1 MNKKQNRIVDA
12 VSGIDEDIIEE
23 TGYKRYVLFRAW
35 RQRMK
40 KRNWFIG
47 ISSAAASVLL
57 LIVGVALILQNVI
70 GGGDGTQPGVPPVG
84 GPKQIPIYQGMTV
97 SNELP
102 ILETAQMPFASL
114 VLSNSKHVYG
124 NQKVDKEKPFGNSNK
139 PIKDA
144 ISDSLEVQ
152 GSAEGYFAKPNEDIY
167 ITVHV
172 SNPDDFEILSFT
184 LNGVKYSNYMF
195 EKGSDLE
202 NLILK
207 VNVGDVEGEIS
218 YTIDA
223 IKYVDGTEIKD
234 VRMEGDDTV
243 KITVQPKTLPAASVT
258 GETVAFES
266 LSFSVNITD
275 PKQMVKATEGDKL
288 LAILYNGDA
297 ILSQKELNLG
307 QNQVAFEGLV
317 VNTLYQ
323 YAVVAVYD
331 AMDGE
336 GRTVHMLYENAL
348 YTKAPVLFDGVKLV
362 GDTLS
367 FSLRWDEAVTD
378 RTLLSLSLYMG
389 EEKVEELPLDAT
401 SVSDLFQEE
410 NYTLVATYRNGE
422 KTETIF
428 VEFSTKTAHAVTLVT
443 NGGEE
448 LGTVNL
454 SVGDP
459 LPTPMREGYT
469 FGGWY
474 SDVNLTQKVT
484 STPNDDMTLYAW
496 WKEETRAGKFDYWV
510 NNDLGNISVT
520 AVKDSS
526 LTEVWVP
533 KYIGGKYVRFV
544 EGSFANVTQ
553 LTVSSSVDLR
563 SDDLQSLTFALGTGG
578 VSCSLSCNAL
588 SGITLSADA
597 NIGYNFNFT
606 CWSITPERFSID
618 AQNPY
623 YRVVDNSLIW
633 VPDRIL
639 IWGSSNGFIPADGSV
654 TAIGPFAFC
663 GQTMTAVT
671 IPEGVVEL
679 LGCSDWM
686 FGYGCFACCPNL
698 QSVSLPQSL
707 AKIGCGAF
715 MECSSLQTIQIPN
728 GVTELED
735 GAFAE
740 SGLRSLVI
748 PDRVQ
753 KIGAECFKD
762 CTALRSLQLPNSAI
776 SFGTDPF
783 RNCPIEYEREG
794 GVLYLGNHAMDCDD
808 DSGNRNVVIREG
820 TVDVC
825 REVVAFVTSI
835 QLPST
840 LRSMPSFSGCQYLKS
855 VVLSEGIESL
865 PNDMF
870 SGCSNLVE
878 VNIPT
883 SVKSIGYRAFQ
894 GCTSLTKANGIT
906 YVGKWAIACDR
917 TVTSVTLRADTVGIA
932 TACFEYCT
940 GVTSIDL
947 PEGLRYIDSRAFKM
961 TGLTE
966 ITIPASVEYLSG
978 NPFEFCNSLTSVY
991 VESGN
996 EYYHV
1001 KDNMLIETATKTLIW
1016 GADPRLIP
1024 TDGSVVAIRGAFA
1037 GMSNRLPEITELVI
1051 PDRIVR
1057 IEFNSFLGAIKLET
1071 LTLSNTLEYIGA
1083 EAFSSCRALTDIYF
1097 NGTVAEW
1104 DAIEK
1109 GEDWISCFE
1118 GGDVTVHCTDG
1129 DVVIDGKSRQP

>member
-297 ILSQKELNLG
+297 ILTQKELNLG
-307 QNQVAFEGLV
+307 QNQVAFEGLT

-378 RTLLSLSLYMG
+378 RTLLSLALYMG
-389 EEKVEELPLDAT
+389 EEKVEDLPLDAT
-401 SVSDLFQEE
+401 SVSKLFPEE

-474 SDVNLTQKVT
+474 SDVEQTQKVT

-496 WKEETRAGKFDYWV
+496 WKEETRAGKFDYEV
-510 NNDLGNISVT
+510 DEYKGLTVT
-520 AVKDSS
+520 TMTDIT
-526 LTEVWVP
+526 LTEVWIP
-533 KYIGGKYVRFV
+533 AYIGGLRVKWVDNLSGI
-544 EGSFANVTQ
+544 EHVT
-553 LTVSSSVDLR
+553 LSSSIMWNDLL
-563 SDDLQSLTFALGTGG
+563 SIESITFAKGAGKIYCQLEN
-578 VSCSLSCNAL
+578 CPNLER
-588 SGITLSADA
+588 ITLSADVDLGD
-597 NIGYNFNFT
+597 NVWIEDCPKLKPSDFT
-606 CWSITPERFSID
+606 VDPAS
-618 AQNPY
+618 PY
-623 YRVVDNSLIW
+623 YRVVDNCLIH
-633 VPDRIL
+633 VDTL
-639 IWGSSNGFIPADGSV
+639 VFGCAESVIPSDGSV
-654 TAIGPFAFC
+654 KYIASGVFS
-663 GQTMTAVT
+663 GMTDLTSMV

-679 LGCSDWM
+679 GSGVFSGCSNLSSVTLPESLVEIPSYTFSGCTSLTAITIPSGVKK
-686 FGYGCFACCPNL
+686 FGTM
-698 QSVSLPQSL
+698 
-707 AKIGCGAF
+707 AF
-715 MECSSLQTIQIPN
+715 SDC
-728 GVTELED
+728 
-735 GAFAE
+735 
-740 SGLRSLVI
+740 GLRSIVI
-748 PDRVQ
+748 PDSV
-753 KIGAECFKD
+753 KELGGACFECCSNLTD
-762 CTALRSLQLPNSAI
+762 VRLPDGVSVY
-776 SFGTDPF
+776 TDSTF
-783 RNCPIEYEREG
+783 LGCPLSYESEG
-794 GVLYLGNHAMDCDD
+794 GVLYLGNYAMKYDT
-808 DSGNRNVVIREG
+808 SSNRREIVIREG
-820 TVDVC
+820 TTTVAVD
-825 REVVAFVTSI
+825 AFSGFSGSI
-835 QLPST
+835 QLPTT
-840 LRSMPSFSGCQYLKS
+840 LVVMPSFVNCEGLQRVILP
-855 VVLSEGIESL
+855 EGIESI

-906 YVGKWAIACDR
+906 YVGKWAVACDT

-932 TACFEYCT
+932 TACFRRCT
-940 GVTSIDL
+940 AVTSIDL
-947 PEGLRYIDSRAFKM
+947 PDELRYIDSRAFEM
-961 TGLTE
+961 TSLTE

-1057 IEFNSFLGAIKLET
+1057 IEFNSFWGAIKLET

-1129 DVVIDGKSRQP
+1129 DVVIDAASRYP

>member
-102 ILETAQMPFASL
+102 MLETAQMPFASL

-323 YAVVAVYD
+323 YAVVAIYD

-474 SDVNLTQKVT
+474 SDVEQTQKVT
-484 STPNDDMTLYAW
+484 STPNDDITLYAW
-496 WKEETRAGKFDYWV
+496 WKEETRAGKLVYENRPQEGICV
-510 NNDLGNISVT
+510 TGISDPT
-520 AVKDSS
+520 
-526 LTEVWVP
+526 LTEVWIP
-533 KYIGGKYVRFV
+533 GYIGGLRVEWV
-544 EGSFANVTQ
+544 EGDFTGITH
-553 LTVSSSVDLR
+553 LTLSSQVR
-563 SDDLQSLTFALGTGG
+563 IENHATLQSVTFVKGTGEIELW
-578 VSCSLSCNAL
+578 VANCPN
-588 SGITLSADA
+588 IERVTLSADTHML
-597 NIGYNFNFT
+597 G
-606 CWSITPERFSID
+606 FSFID
-618 AQNPY
+618 CPKLKPAGFHVDSESR
-623 YRVVDNSLIW
+623 YRVVNNCLILGDTL
-633 VPDRIL
+633 VLGCQD
-639 IWGSSNGFIPADGSV
+639 SVIPSDGSV
-654 TAIGPFAFC
+654 KYIGARAFC
-663 GQTMTAVT
+663 GQTDLTSMV
-671 IPEGVVEL
+671 IPEGVRAFKSDDFGGVGFK
-679 LGCSDWM
+679 GCSNL
-686 FGYGCFACCPNL
+686 FSVTLPETLVEIPAHAFEECFSLTSITIPGGVRRLGSFAFSWSGL
-698 QSVSLPQSL
+698 QSIVIPDNVKEIGYACFEACNSLTDVSLP
-707 AKIGCGAF
+707 
-715 MECSSLQTIQIPN
+715 
-728 GVTELED
+728 D
-735 GAFAE
+735 G
-740 SGLRSLVI
+740 R
-748 PDRVQ
+748 
-753 KIGAECFKD
+753 
-762 CTALRSLQLPNSAI
+762 AI
-776 SFGTDPF
+776 SEDIFFG
-783 RNCPIEYEREG
+783 CPLNYESEG
-794 GVLYLGNHAMDCDD
+794 GVLYLGNYAMGCEIYNG
-808 DSGNRNVVIREG
+808 SIVIREG
-820 TVDVC
+820 TTSIANGIFDTF
-825 REVVAFVTSI
+825 AGSI

-840 LRSMPSFSGCQYLKS
+840 LAVMPSFSGCRYLKS
-855 VVLSEGIESL
+855 VVLPEGIESL

-883 SVKSIGYRAFQ
+883 SVKSIGRNAFK
-894 GCTSLTKANGIT
+894 GCTALRTDIEGGIS
-906 YVGKWAIACDR
+906 YFGKWAIACDQ
-917 TVTSVTLRADTVGIA
+917 TVTSVMLRADTVGIA

-947 PEGLRYIDSRAFKM
+947 PEGLRYIDSRAFEM
-961 TGLTE
+961 TSLTE

-978 NPFEFCNSLTSVY
+978 NPFEYCYLLTNVS

-996 EYYHV
+996 LHYHV

-1016 GADPRLIP
+1016 ATDPRLIP
-1024 TDGSVVAIRGAFA
+1024 TDGSIVAIRGAFV
-1037 GMSNRLPEITELVI
+1037 GMSSFCPEISDLVI
-1051 PDRIVR
+1051 SDSIVR
-1057 IEFNSFLGAIKLET
+1057 IECNSFWGAVNLET
-1071 LTLSNTLEYIGA
+1071 LTLFNTLEYIGA
-1083 EAFSSCRALTDIYF
+1083 KAFESCGRLTDIYF

-1109 GEDWISCFE
+1109 GEDWISIYE
-1118 GGDVTVHCTDG
+1118 GCDVTVHCTDG
-1129 DVVIDGKSRQP
+1129 DVVIDAASRYP